1 MAKRKAA
8 FQMSLGFIV
17 AVVFAVVLLT
27 LSVTWVQQLF
37 GGVVTLTDD
46 LTQDAHNK
54 LQEEFRST
62 SKNFAVWPNRRT
74 QGSGTTVILSA
85 AIDNDADDGETHTYV
100 MNVIPSAA
108 SASVCPGGD
117 LETCS
122 SPKTGKSLYEYMLE
136 WVTWT
141 TGQQNIQ
148 INTLGFWDI
157 TVDVPTDVMKGQYM
171 FNVVSCWD
179 RDDDG
184 NQMVPNAAQCSPV
197 SSNIWGGSAQPLT
210 MVIE

>member
-27 LSVTWVQQLF
+27 LSVTWVQDLF

-62 SKNFAVWPNRRT
+62 SKNFAVWPSRRT
-74 QGSGTTVILSA
+74 QTAGTTVVLSA
-85 AIDNDADDGETHTYV
+85 AVDNDADDGEKHDYV
-100 MNVIPSAA
+100 LNVVPSAA

-122 SPKTGKSLYEYMLE
+122 SPTASKSLKEYMQD
-136 WVTWT
+136 WVTWDSGT
-141 TGQQNIQ
+141 RTVS
-148 INTLGFWDI
+148 INTIGFWDI
-157 TVDVPTDVMKGQYM
+157 TVEVPSDVMKGQYM
-171 FNVVSCWD
+171 FNVIACWD
-179 RDDDG
+179 RDDVGDE
-184 NQMVPNAAQCSPV
+184 VIPNSVQCESV
-197 SSNIWGGSAQPLT
+197 SDNIWGGSAQPLT